1 MRNNDPIFD
10 HRFLSSVYI
19 YINNSDFKLV
29 APNFSSTHQQPSKTL
44 DGLRSLHHSFTIPPP
59 QLFIFEYFFINKCF
73 QVVLRGCSGWGFTIF
88 WEI

>member
-1 MRNNDPIFD
+1 MGVISGVNKKWEMRNNDPIFD

-44 DGLRSLHHSFTIPPP
+44 DGLRSLHHSY
-59 QLFIFEYFFINKCF
+59 LFLNIFLLINVSK
-73 QVVLRGCSGWGFTIF
+73 
-88 WEI
+88 